1 MILSSFKAPSAWV
14 PVAMSGVA
22 LVVVAG
28 HLVSSGLAPEV
39 DEGAAAHVWQLLIV
53 GQLPVIAWFALRRM
67 SAGRSVVAPVLAV
80 QMAAMLLAAAPVAL
94 LGL

>member
-1 MILSSFKAPSAWV
+1 MFLSSFKAPSAWV
-14 PVAMSGVA
+14 PVAMSVVA

-28 HLVSSGLAPEV
+28 HLVASGSAPEV

-67 SAGRSVVAPVLAV
+67 SAGRSVVAPVMAV